1 MFGGSKIKIEKDLLE
16 RAKKVAGLA
25 GYSSV
30 DEFIVHLIEKELSKL
45 EGAQGDD
52 EIKERLKG
60 LGYIS

>member
-1 MFGGSKIKIEKDLLE
+1 
-16 RAKKVAGLA
+16 
-25 GYSSV
+25 V
-30 DEFIVHLIEKELSKL
+30 DEFITHLIEKELSKL

>member
-1 MFGGSKIKIEKDLLE
+1 MFGPKIKIDKGLLE
-16 RAKKVAGLA
+16 RAKKYAEIA

-30 DEFIVHLIEKELSKL
+30 DEFITHLIEKELEKL
-45 EGAQGDD
+45 EGAGNEE

>member
-16 RAKKVAGLA
+16 RAKKVAEVA

-30 DEFIVHLIEKELSKL
+30 DEFITHIIEKELSKL
-45 EGAQGDD
+45 EGADGDE

>member
-1 MFGGSKIKIEKDLLE
+1 MFGGNKIKIEKALFE
-16 RAKKVAGLA
+16 RAKRCAELA

-30 DEFIVHLIEKELSKL
+30 DEFITHLIEKELSKL
-45 EGAQGDD
+45 EGAEGDE